1 VGSYTLQNAGH
12 IELIC
17 GSMFSGKSEE
27 LIRRLRRA
35 KIARRRVQVFKP
47 RIDDRYHATSIAS
60 HSEHTIEARAI
71 ERAKDILLYTD
82 DRTEVVGV
90 DEAQFFDHEVVEVC
104 QKLANMGKRVI
115 VAGLDQDYLG
125 QPFEPVPQI
134 MAIAEYV
141 TKTLAVCMRCGAPAN
156 RTQRLIASADRVVVG
171 ATDSYEA
178 RCRRCFEPELSQQ
191 LHLAVEETDKTPKNV
206 ELRTTAAETPA
217 QELEADQDKSSRD
230 TEYQGELDESP
241 LFTSAQ

>member
-1 VGSYTLQNAGH
+1 MRCTVRAVGSFSQQNAGH

-35 KIARRRVQVFKP
+35 KIARRRVEVFKP
-47 RIDDRYHATSIAS
+47 RLDDRFHSTSIAS
-60 HSEHTIEARAI
+60 HSEHSIEAKAVDDVR
-71 ERAKDILLYTD
+71 DILKVID
-82 DRTEVVGV
+82 DRTEVVGI
-90 DEAQFFDHEVVEVC
+90 DEAQFFTIEVVAVC
-104 QKLANMGKRVI
+104 EKLANLGKRVI

-134 MAIAEYV
+134 MAVAEYV

-156 RTQRLIASADRVVVG
+156 RTQRLIASEARVVVG

-178 RCRRCFEPELSQQ
+178 RCRRCFEPELSRQ
-191 LHLAVEETDKTPKNV
+191 LQLQVNIPNPVTEVSQFNRQDEKISVTENNQSVVIQKKADEKPSFKT
-206 ELRTTAAETPA
+206 A
-217 QELEADQDKSSRD
+217 Q
-230 TEYQGELDESP
+230 
-241 LFTSAQ
+241 